1 MYALALQRYFLKW
14 GMETADN
21 TSRDAVRPAAF
32 LEEPDMDISKLEELR
47 PRLDDFLSRFAD
59 CIKTLPSRRHL
70 RTYVNGQLGPLG
82 RKSVEP
88 IALEAGVPVRSL
100 QEFLE
105 IHRWDEAKLG
115 ARVREIVMD
124 RHADPEA
131 VGVIDETS
139 FAKKGQKTVG
149 IQRQYCGETGKI
161 DNCVVTVHLAY
172 AAKDFAAIVDGDLFL
187 PEHTWSN
194 NPERRREAD
203 IPEAVTY
210 RPKWRIALD
219 LLTRSM
225 AGGLRMKWLTSDE
238 AYGRVGEFRRESADM
253 GLLYVV
259 EVPCDTTGWTGS
271 MIAGGEDARRVD
283 ALWRRGGPSW
293 EKYHVKD
300 TEKGPVVW
308 EARAV
313 RFRPRETGV
322 AGDEQWLIVARNVF
336 SGEVKYFLSNAPE
349 STPRETML
357 RVAFTRWAV
366 EHLFHEA
373 KGEVGIR
380 HFEVRHY
387 KPVMRHLALSMVSL
401 LFLCEQVKR
410 LRGEKPLVEYL
421 AGALRHRRAG

>member
-1 MYALALQRYFLKW
+1 
-14 GMETADN
+14 MESADN
-21 TSRDAVRPAAF
+21 TFRDAVRPTAF
-32 LEEPDMDISKLEELR
+32 LEETDMDIRKLEELR
-47 PRLDDFLSRFAD
+47 PRLDDFLTRFDD

-70 RTYVNGQLGPLG
+70 STYVNGQLGPLA

-88 IALEAGVPVRSL
+88 IALEADVPVRSL

-105 IHRWDEAKLG
+105 IHRWDEAKL
-115 ARVREIVMD
+115 ARRVREIVMD

-139 FAKKGQKTVG
+139 YAKKGQKTVG

-172 AAKDFAAIVDGDLFL
+172 ASKDFATIVDGDLFV

-194 NPERRREAD
+194 NPERRREAG
-203 IPEAVTY
+203 IPEEVTY

-225 AGGLRMKWLTSDE
+225 ADGLRMKWLTADE
-238 AYGRVGEFRRESADM
+238 AYGRVGEFRRESARQ

-259 EVPCDTTGWTGS
+259 EVPCSTTGWTAA
-271 MIAGGEDARRVD
+271 MTERGGDARRVD

-293 EKYHVKD
+293 EMYHVKD

-308 EARAV
+308 EARTV
-313 RFRPRETGV
+313 RFHPHEDDG
-322 AGDEQWLIVARNVF
+322 AGDEQWLIVARNVLTD
-336 SGEVKYFLSNAPE
+336 EVKYFLSNAPE
-349 STPRETML
+349 ATPREAML
-357 RVAFTRWAV
+357 RVAFTRSTV
-366 EHLFHEA
+366 EHMFHEA
-373 KGEVGIR
+373 KGEVGLR
-380 HFEVRHY
+380 HFEVRRY

-401 LFLCEQVKR
+401 LFLCEEVKR
-410 LRGEKPLVEYL
+410 LRGGKPLVEYR
-421 AGALRHRRAG
+421 AGAVRHRRAG

>member
-1 MYALALQRYFLKW
+1 
-14 GMETADN
+14 METADS
-21 TSRDAVRPAAF
+21 TSRDAVGPAAF
-32 LEEPDMDISKLEELR
+32 LEETDMDIRKLEELR
-47 PRLDDFLSRFAD
+47 PRLDDFLTRFDD

-70 RTYVNGQLGPLG
+70 RTYVNGQLGPLA

-88 IALEAGVPVRSL
+88 IALEADVPVRSL

-105 IHRWDEAKLG
+105 IHRWDETKL
-115 ARVREIVMD
+115 ARRVREVVVD

-139 FAKKGQKTVG
+139 YAKKGEKTVG

-172 AAKDFAAIVDGDLFL
+172 ASRDFAAIVDGDLFV
-187 PEHTWSN
+187 PEHTWAN
-194 NPERRREAD
+194 DTDRRLEAG
-203 IPEAVTY
+203 IPDEVTY

-225 AGGLRMKWLTSDE
+225 ADGLRMKWLTADE
-238 AYGRVGEFRRESADM
+238 AYGRVGEFRHESANQ

-259 EVPCDTTGWTGS
+259 EVPCATTGWTAAMAKRGD
-271 MIAGGEDARRVD
+271 DARRVD
-283 ALWRRGGPSW
+283 VLWRRGGPSW
-293 EKYHVKD
+293 EMYHVKD

-313 RFRPRETGV
+313 RFSPHEDDA
-322 AGDEQWLIVARNVF
+322 AGDEQWLIVARNVL
-336 SGEVKYFLSNAPE
+336 SGEVKRFLSNAPE
-349 STPRETML
+349 ATSCEAML
-357 RVAFTRWAV
+357 RVAFTRWTV

-373 KGEVGIR
+373 KREVGLR
-380 HFEVRHY
+380 HFEVRRY

-401 LFLCEQVKR
+401 LFFCEEVKR

-421 AGALRHRRAG
+421 AGTLRHRRAG